1 MLKKGCKWLL
11 VIAFLFTLSQPASAS
26 EGEKDKTCSSGRIR
40 IELLQWNEVDKI
52 IPRNAIFTVIDI
64 ESKKSFQVQ
73 RRAGSRHADVQ
84 PLTVKDTKIM
94 KSIYDGKW
102 SWKRRAVLISV
113 GNRLITGSMHGMPHG
128 AGALQNDFP
137 GHFCIHFAGS
147 TTHKT
152 RKVDLSHQIMI
163 LKAAGKANDYLNSLS
178 SFDLTNA
185 ALILIKNQ
193 EKTLTRSL
201 IISKIEDKRAL
212 FEQLQKIEAIQ
223 WKILNETGD
232 TPDSLVSHTSA
243 DIKMIVKGHGRIN
256 KVVPFTL
263 LRTSPL
269 SPWKINID
277 PLLQMINQDK

>member
-1 MLKKGCKWLL
+1 MF
-11 VIAFLFTLSQPASAS
+11 VIFFLFFVIKPLSAS
-26 EGEKDKTCSSGRIR
+26 SAIKEETCSSSHFQ
-40 IELLQWNEVDKI
+40 IEMLHWNEVNKL
-52 IPRNAIFTVIDI
+52 IPRNAVFTVIDI

-102 SWKRRAVLISV
+102 SWKRKAVLIV
-113 GNRLITGSMHGMPHG
+113 AGNRLITGSMHGMPHG

-147 TTHKT
+147 TTHRT
-152 RKVDLSHQIMI
+152 RKVDFSHQIMI
-163 LKAAGKANDYLNSLS
+163 LKAAEKATGYLNSLS
-178 SFDLTNA
+178 SSDLTNA

-193 EKTLTRSL
+193 EKTLTRTI
-201 IISKIEDKRAL
+201 IISKMHDTSAVFK
-212 FEQLQKIEAIQ
+212 QLKKIEAIQ
-223 WKILNETGD
+223 WKIQSETG
-232 TPDSLVSHTSA
+232 TGPGSLVSFTSA
-243 DIKMIVKGHGRIN
+243 EIKLIVKNRGQVKSN
-256 KVVPFTL
+256 VSFTL

-277 PLLQMINQDK
+277 PLLQMLEDH